1 MKLKDSVINS
11 IREYPSISGNKLD
24 VYDHLFLTNGNGYDW
39 VNGELID
46 KYNKRLNIISIEE
59 AIDKLFNDEF
69 RIDLTTDRMF
79 FYIGELNKEEKV
91 VKESLQYDLKRYA
104 QNVKTII
111 NAEKAVNQSL
121 FEIEPIISLEGL
133 EPECFLYPLCEYSKI
148 MNIPNDIKPDWLE
161 GIKELM
167 DYLLNSEFPNV
178 VEYRTTYKNEL
189 NQVIER
195 IEKLNNNNGNNKEE
209 N

>member
-24 VYDHLFLTNGNGYDW
+24 VYYHLFLTYGNGYDW

-79 FYIGELNKEEKV
+79 FYIGKLNKEEKV

>member
-1 MKLKDSVINS
+1 MNLKDSVINS
-11 IREYPSISGNKLD
+11 MREYPSISRNKLD
-24 VYDHLFLTNGNGYDW
+24 VYDNLFLTNGNGYDW
-39 VNGELID
+39 VNGELIELFNE
-46 KYNKRLNIISIEE
+46 KPNVISIEE
-59 AIDKLFNDEF
+59 AIDKLFNDDY
-69 RIDLTTDRMF
+69 RIELTTDRMF
-79 FYIGELNKEEKV
+79 FYIGELNKDEKV

-148 MNIPNDIKPDWLE
+148 MNIPNDIKSDWLD

-167 DYLLNSEFPNV
+167 DYLLNSDFPSV

-189 NQVIER
+189 NQVVER
-195 IEKLNNNNGNNKEE
+195 IKEIE

>member
-11 IREYPSISGNKLD
+11 MREYPSISGNKLD

-39 VNGELID
+39 VNGELIEPSNE
-46 KYNKRLNIISIEE
+46 KPNVISIEE
-59 AIDKLFNDEF
+59 AIDNLFNDEY

-79 FYIGELNKEEKV
+79 FFIGELNKEEKV

-111 NAEKAVNQSL
+111 NAEKLVNQSL
-121 FEIEPIISLEGL
+121 FEIEPIISLDGL
-133 EPECFLYPLCEYSKI
+133 EPECILYPLSKYSKI
-148 MNIPNDIKPDWLE
+148 MNIPDDIKPDWLD

-167 DYLLNSEFPNV
+167 DYLLNSDFPSV

-189 NQVIER
+189 NQVVER
-195 IEKLNNNNGNNKEE
+195 IKEIENK
-209 N
+209 

>member
-11 IREYPSISGNKLD
+11 MREYPSISGNKLD
-24 VYDHLFLTNGNGYDW
+24 VYDHLFLTIGNGYDW
-39 VNGELID
+39 VNGELIEPSNE
-46 KYNKRLNIISIEE
+46 KPNVISIEE
-59 AIDKLFNDEF
+59 AIDNLFNDEY

-104 QNVKTII
+104 QDVKTII
-111 NAEKAVNQSL
+111 NAEKLVNQSL

-133 EPECFLYPLCEYSKI
+133 EPECTLYPLSKYSKI
-148 MNIPNDIKPDWLE
+148 MNIPDDIKPEWLD

-167 DYLLNSEFPNV
+167 DYLLNSDFPSV

-189 NQVIER
+189 NQIVQR
-195 IEKLNNNNGNNKEE
+195 IEILIK
-209 N
+209 

>member
-1 MKLKDSVINS
+1 MNLKNSVINS
-11 IREYPSISGNKLD
+11 MRKYPSISGNKLD

-39 VNGELID
+39 VNGELIE
-46 KYNKRLNIISIEE
+46 KYNEKPNIISIEE
-59 AIDKLFNDEF
+59 AIDKLFNDDY
-69 RIDLTTDRMF
+69 RIELTTDRMF
-79 FYIGELNKEEKV
+79 FYIGELNKDEKV

-148 MNIPNDIKPDWLE
+148 MNIPNDIKSDWLD

-167 DYLLNSEFPNV
+167 DYLLNSDFPSV

-189 NQVIER
+189 NQVVER
-195 IEKLNNNNGNNKEE
+195 IKEIE

>member
-11 IREYPSISGNKLD
+11 MREYPSISGNKLD
-24 VYDHLFLTNGNGYDW
+24 VYDHLFLTIGNGYDW
-39 VNGELID
+39 VNGELIEPSNE
-46 KYNKRLNIISIEE
+46 KPNVISIEE
-59 AIDKLFNDEF
+59 AIDNLFNDEY

-104 QNVKTII
+104 QDVKTII
-111 NAEKAVNQSL
+111 NAEKLVNQSL

-133 EPECFLYPLCEYSKI
+133 EPECTLYPLSKYSKI
-148 MNIPNDIKPDWLE
+148 MNIPDDIKPDWLD

-167 DYLLNSEFPNV
+167 DYLLNSDFPSV

-189 NQVIER
+189 NQIVQR
-195 IEKLNNNNGNNKEE
+195 IEILIK
-209 N
+209 

>member
-1 MKLKDSVINS
+1 MNLKDSVINS
-11 IREYPSISGNKLD
+11 MREYPSISGNKLD
-24 VYDHLFLTNGNGYDW
+24 VYDHLFLTIGNGYDW
-39 VNGELID
+39 VNGELIEPSNE
-46 KYNKRLNIISIEE
+46 KPNVISIED
-59 AIDKLFNDEF
+59 AIDNLFNDEY

-79 FYIGELNKEEKV
+79 FYIGELNKDEKV

-111 NAEKAVNQSL
+111 NAEKLVNQSL

-133 EPECFLYPLCEYSKI
+133 EPECILYPLSKYSKI
-148 MNIPNDIKPDWLE
+148 MNIPDDIKPDWLD

-167 DYLLNSEFPNV
+167 DYLLKSDFPSV

-189 NQVIER
+189 NQIVQR
-195 IEKLNNNNGNNKEE
+195 IEYLIK
-209 N
+209 

>member
-1 MKLKDSVINS
+1 MNLKDSVIDS
-11 IREYPSISGNKLD
+11 MREYPSISRNKLD

-39 VNGELID
+39 VNGELIEPSNE
-46 KYNKRLNIISIEE
+46 KPNVISIEE

-69 RIDLTTDRMF
+69 RIDFTTDRMF
-79 FYIGELNKEEKV
+79 LYIEELNKGEKV

-104 QNVKTII
+104 QDVKTIV

-121 FEIEPIISLEGL
+121 FEIEPIISLDGL
-133 EPECFLYPLCEYSKI
+133 KPECFLYPLCEYSKI
-148 MNIPNDIKPDWLE
+148 MNIPDDIKSDWLE

-167 DYLLNSEFPNV
+167 NYLLNSEFPSV
-178 VEYRTTYKNEL
+178 VEYRTKYKNEL

-195 IEKLNNNNGNNKEE
+195 IKEIE
-209 N
+209 

>member
-1 MKLKDSVINS
+1 MNLKDSVINS
-11 IREYPSISGNKLD
+11 MREYPSISGNKLD

-39 VNGELID
+39 VNGELIEPSNE
-46 KYNKRLNIISIEE
+46 KPNVISIEE

-79 FYIGELNKEEKV
+79 FYIGELNKDEKV

-104 QNVKTII
+104 QDVKTIV

-121 FEIEPIISLEGL
+121 FEIEPIISLDGL
-133 EPECFLYPLCEYSKI
+133 EPECILYPLSQYSKI
-148 MNIPNDIKPDWLE
+148 MNIPDDIKPDWLD
-161 GIKELM
+161 GIKEM
-167 DYLLNSEFPNV
+167 MNYLLNSDFPSV

-189 NQVIER
+189 NQVVER
-195 IEKLNNNNGNNKEE
+195 IKNLIK
-209 N
+209 